1 MSGEG
6 ELYQE
11 GAVVASKFPNFRL
24 APSKTGESGN
34 RNWHVI
40 VGDSLI
46 KVHTLHSVLIHSKL
60 VLTIFSYNFSYFYQ
74 ITEVSVLISPTVS
87 QVNISLSSGKV
98 HDSNRSS
105 QF

>member
-11 GAVVASKFPNFRL
+11 GAVVASKFPNFWL
-24 APSKTGESGN
+24 ASSKTGESGN

-60 VLTIFSYNFSYFYQ
+60 VLTIFPYNLSYFYQ
-74 ITEVSVLISPTVS
+74 ITEVCIC
-87 QVNISLSSGKV
+87 VNITNCFPS
-98 HDSNRSS
+98 
-105 QF
+105 